1 VNYRQ
6 CCNIQVLKF
15 MSLLE
20 AQRACPLKD
29 EMLQFS
35 KQSTTWKII
44 LERMT
49 VNVVIC
55 EVDSHVC
62 CTRQGRRTRAL

>member
-1 VNYRQ
+1 
-6 CCNIQVLKF
+6 